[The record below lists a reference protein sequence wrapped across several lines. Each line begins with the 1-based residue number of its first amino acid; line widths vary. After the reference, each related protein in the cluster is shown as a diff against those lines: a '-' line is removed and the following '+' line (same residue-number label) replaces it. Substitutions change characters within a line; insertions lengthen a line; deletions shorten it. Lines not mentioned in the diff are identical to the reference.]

1 MPQYLLTEG
10 LEQSADNKKIE
21 IITQTNKHYNSKHI
35 NKTNKKKIIGNNS
48 N

>member
-10 LEQSADNKKIE
+10 LEQNADNKKID
-21 IITQTNKHYNSKHI
+21 IIKQTNKHYNSKHI
-35 NKTNKKKIIGNNS
+35 NNSNKKKVIGNNS

>member
-1 MPQYLLTEG
+1 MTQRLLVEG
-10 LEQSADNKKIE
+10 VEQIADNKKID
-21 IITQTNKHYNSKHI
+21 IIKQTNKHYNSKRI